1 MSVALSAGVTGLQ
14 AHQKMLDVAG
24 NNLAN
29 VNTTAYKASR
39 MNFSEL
45 LSQTIVNASAPTST
59 VGGTNAQQ
67 MGSGVGVGSITRDT
81 TQGNIVNTGNPLD
94 VAIEGEGYFVLYD
107 GEKNV
112 FTRGGTFGVD
122 QNSTLVDT
130 TTGYRVQ
137 RVGSAGEPDFQT
149 PGDSNINIPYD
160 TTMQANATATVKMA
174 GNLSADQ
181 SLETTQTQVIT
192 SDISYTAAA
201 DDSDA
206 VATTKLVDLTQFSG
220 TPTASAKITVTGYT
234 HDGTA
239 IADTSGLAV
248 TSSTDIDDL
257 MDHIQ
262 TQLGGSTAVTVTLS
276 NGQIQVTDA
285 QDGYSLMDIKLSF
298 TDTGTGADAAMT
310 VPGYFE
316 ITTVGGDEVK
326 DINIPVYDAQGR
338 KHVLTGALVRT
349 DTDNTWDFVL
359 TSITGNVNDM
369 GIDDR
374 RVKGL
379 TFSADDGAYA
389 GIAAVGGTTDTT
401 QLKVSFSHNPT
412 GTQTISLD
420 FGTVGKFTGLA
431 QVAGASTAVATEQ
444 DGYEAGKLS
453 TVSINSEGMVVG
465 TFSNGIRRDIAS
477 LQMALFKNAAGM
489 EAVGKGYYVPTV
501 NSGDATATKAR
512 TGGAGTIHGGALE
525 KSNADV
531 ATEFVS
537 LIEAQNGYQA
547 NARTITV
554 ANQILQTL
562 TSLIR

>member
-39 MNFSEL
+39 INFSEL

-59 VGGTNAQQ
+59 VGGTNPQQ

-81 TQGNIVNTGNPLD
+81 TQGNIVNTGSPLD

-160 TTMQANATATVKMA
+160 TTMQANATTTVKLA

-181 SLETTQTQVIT
+181 TLETTQTQIIT
-192 SDISYTAAA
+192 SDISFTTAA
-201 DDSDA
+201 DGSDA
-206 VATTKLVDLTQFSG
+206 VETTKLSDLGQYTSG
-220 TPTASAKITVTGYT
+220 TLSSAKITVTGYT

-248 TSSTDIDDL
+248 TASTTVQDL
-257 MDHIQ
+257 MDHIK
-262 TQLGGSTAVTVTLS
+262 TELGGSSAVTVTLA

-285 QDGYSLMDIKLSF
+285 NEGYSLMDIKLGFANS
-298 TDTGTGADAAMT
+298 GTADLT
-310 VPGYFE
+310 TPGYFQ

-338 KHVLTGALVRT
+338 KHILTGALVRT
-349 DTDNTWDFVL
+349 DTNNTWDFVL
-359 TSITGNVNDM
+359 TSITGNVHDM

-374 RVKGL
+374 RIKGL
-379 TFSADDGAYA
+379 TFSASDGAYS
-389 GIAAVGGTTDTT
+389 GIAPVGSVTDTA

-412 GTQTISLD
+412 GTQTINLD
-420 FGTVGKFTGLA
+420 FGTVGKFSGLA

-453 TVSINSEGMVVG
+453 TVSINSEGTVVG
-465 TFSNGIRRDIAS
+465 TFSNGIRRDVAS

>member
-39 MNFSEL
+39 INFSEL

-59 VGGTNAQQ
+59 VGGTNPEQ

-81 TQGNIVNTGNPLD
+81 TQGNIVNTGSPLD

-112 FTRGGTFGVD
+112 YTRGGTFGVD

-160 TTMQANATATVKMA
+160 TTMQANATTTVKLA

-181 SLETTQTQVIT
+181 TLETTQTQVIT
-192 SDISYTAAA
+192 SDIPFTAAA
-201 DDSDA
+201 DGSDA
-206 VATTKLVDLTQFSG
+206 VETTKLSELGEYTSG
-220 TPTASAKITVTGYT
+220 TLSSAKITITGYT

-239 IADTSGLAV
+239 IADTSGLSV
-248 TSSTDIDDL
+248 TASTTVKDL
-257 MDHIQ
+257 MDHIK
-262 TQLGGSTAVTVTLS
+262 TELGGSSAVTVSLA

-285 QDGYSLMDIKLSF
+285 QSGYSLVDIKLGFANS
-298 TDTGTGADAAMT
+298 GTAGLT
-310 VPGYFE
+310 VPGYFQ

-326 DINIPVYDAQGR
+326 DINIPIYDAQGR

-349 DTDNTWDFVL
+349 DTNNTWDFVL
-359 TSITGNVNDM
+359 TSITGNVHDM

-379 TFSADDGAYA
+379 TFSASDGAYT
-389 GIAAVGGTTDTT
+389 GIAAVGSVTDTA

-412 GTQTISLD
+412 GTQTINLD
-420 FGTVGKFTGLA
+420 FGTVGKFSGLA

-453 TVSINSEGMVVG
+453 TVSINSEGTVVG
-465 TFSNGIRRDIAS
+465 TFSNGIRRDVAS